1 MLECTVFQVSGTAS
15 AMVQGL
21 GREGESMWRIWS
33 IKPRL
38 CPSWCRAG
46 GGGVGERQSGKR
58 QMI

>member
-21 GREGESMWRIWS
+21 GREGESMWCIWS

-38 CPSWCRAG
+38 VRVGAEL
-46 GGGVGERQSGKR
+46 GVGVLERGR
-58 QMI
+58 VARDR